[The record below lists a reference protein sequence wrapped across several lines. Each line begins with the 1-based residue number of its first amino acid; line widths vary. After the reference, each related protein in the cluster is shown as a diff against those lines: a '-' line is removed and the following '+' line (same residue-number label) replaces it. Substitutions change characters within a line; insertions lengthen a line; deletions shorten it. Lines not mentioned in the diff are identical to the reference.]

1 MFLTIWKNW
10 LKRGEGMR
18 IRRKWALL
26 ALLAAAVL
34 LGAGIFG
41 VIQYRRATWRYP
53 YSPETRRPSS
63 SSGDMLM
70 YFPSME
76 TNLRLTDSV
85 VRGTVISDGVESDI
99 EGFYGLEY
107 TVKVTEQI
115 MGMPTDSIV
124 TICCWGGEDYGMV
137 KPHKNDDLILMLN
150 YKEPYDVYTITC
162 EAESMFAIM
171 PGDFL
176 YSFSMMDEFSAL
188 DGEPPEDVYLA
199 ILEAAQNI
207 RSNPEEY
214 EDPPIGGKVLDALL
228 NPENDALAPLESI
241 VESAS

>member
-1 MFLTIWKNW
+1 MKS
-10 LKRGEGMR
+10 
-18 IRRKWALL
+18 RRKRVLL
-26 ALLAAAVL
+26 AVVGAAVL
-34 LGAGIFG
+34 LAAGVFG
-41 VIQYRRATWRYP
+41 VWQYRRATWRYP

-63 SSGDMLM
+63 SFSDVLM

-85 VRGTVISDGVESDI
+85 VRGTVIFDGVESDI

-115 MGMPTDSIV
+115 MGMPTDNIV

-171 PGDFL
+171 PGDSL
-176 YSFSMMDEFSAL
+176 YSFSMMDEFTSL
-188 DGEPPEDVYLA
+188 DGEPSENVYLA

-214 EDPPIGGKVLDALL
+214 EDTPMGGTVLTGLL
-228 NPENDALAPLESI
+228 DPQSDILSPLESI